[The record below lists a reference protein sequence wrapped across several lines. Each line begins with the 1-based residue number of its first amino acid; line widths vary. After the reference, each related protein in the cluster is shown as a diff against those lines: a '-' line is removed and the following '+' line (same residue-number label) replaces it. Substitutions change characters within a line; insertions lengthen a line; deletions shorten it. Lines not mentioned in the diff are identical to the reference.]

1 VQTSKLHQEIIMN
14 RYAIAAAASLALLG
28 SAQADTLY
36 EASGFSLAAQA
47 ASPDNFVQSGSS
59 MGVETTFSLAQ
70 RSTVQRIVF
79 VSSLGA
85 AALDPGNTY
94 ILPSVSIFDQ
104 NGGFKGASYGFEAAA
119 TVAPGPHLN
128 AFVEF
133 NLVDFSVG
141 QVTLDAGTYR
151 ITWSSGDSMLMP
163 VYSVPGESV
172 LVSNPLLPHTFAD
185 TSLAFQ
191 VQGISAVPEAST
203 LAMMLGGL
211 GLLGCAT
218 ARRRRA

>member
-1 VQTSKLHQEIIMN
+1 MKTFS
-14 RYAIAAAASLALLG
+14 IAAAACLAILG
-28 SAQADTLY
+28 SAQAGTLY

-47 ASPDNFVQSGSS
+47 ASPDTFVQSGSS

-79 VSSLGA
+79 VSSLSA
-85 AALDPGNTY
+85 AALDPGNHY

-104 NGGFKGASYGFEAAA
+104 NGGSKGASSGFEAAA

-141 QVTLDAGTYR
+141 QLTLDAGTYR
-151 ITWSSGDSMLMP
+151 ITWSSGDSVLMP
-163 VYSVPGESV
+163 AYSAPGEAV
-172 LVSNPLLPHTFAD
+172 TVSNPLDRYTFTD

-191 VQGISAVPEAST
+191 VQGVAVVPEAST

-211 GLLGCAT
+211 GLLVCAT
-218 ARRRRA
+218 MRRRRA

>member
-1 VQTSKLHQEIIMN
+1 MKT
-14 RYAIAAAASLALLG
+14 YAIAAAVSLAMLG

-47 ASPDNFVQSGSS
+47 APPGNFVQSGSS
-59 MGVETTFSLAQ
+59 MGVETTFLLAQ
-70 RSTVQRIVF
+70 RSTVQRVVF

-85 AALDPGNTY
+85 AALDPGNHHV
-94 ILPSVSIFDQ
+94 LPSVSIFDQ
-104 NGGFKGASYGFEAAA
+104 NWGLKGSSSGFEAAA

-128 AFVEF
+128 DFVEF

-141 QVTLDAGTYR
+141 QLTLDAGTYR
-151 ITWSSGDSMLMP
+151 ITWSGGDSMLMP
-163 VYSVPGESV
+163 VYPVPGESV
-172 LVSNPLLPHTFAD
+172 TVSNPLDRNTFAD

-191 VQGISAVPEAST
+191 VQGVAVVPEAST

-211 GLLGCAT
+211 GLLCCAT

>member
-1 VQTSKLHQEIIMN
+1 MN
-14 RYAIAAAASLALLG
+14 MQAAAAAITLSLLG

-59 MGVETTFSLAQ
+59 MGVETTFLLAQ

-85 AALDPGNTY
+85 AALDPGNYY
-94 ILPSVSIFDQ
+94 ILPSVSIFHQ
-104 NGGFKGASYGFEAAA
+104 NGGFKGASSGFEAAA

-128 AFVEF
+128 DFVDF

-141 QVTLDAGTYR
+141 QLTLDAGTYR
-151 ITWSSGDSMLMP
+151 ITWSGGDSMLMP
-163 VYSVPGESV
+163 VYAVPGESV
-172 LVSNPLLPHTFAD
+172 TASSPLGGYSFVD

-191 VQGISAVPEAST
+191 VQGVTAVPEAST